1 MDEKL
6 SIHVKINA
14 LAIVFFVSLAF
25 GQTGREIAIMV
36 DELPSPVDLSNES
49 TMVLINSKGKSRT
62 NKMISKSVDGNKKQ
76 ITWFIEPRDDRG
88 VAFLKIE
95 HDNKDDEMR
104 MWLPDFKKIRRI
116 SSKRR
121 GDSFMASD
129 LSYEDL
135 ASREIEKYL
144 YERKEDETIDGVE
157 CFVVEVRPSG
167 KVESSY
173 QKHLSWI
180 NKSTLSVV
188 KEESYDKRGELLKVK
203 NFTHKKIKDYYI
215 MSEIYVE
222 NVQKNHSTKLTI
234 DKMEVDLGVKASL
247 FQEKNLKRLP
257 R

>member
-1 MDEKL
+1 MNYTRHIIPYPKPGCPEGEDIIFIKDN
-6 SIHVKINA
+6 IY
-14 LAIVFFVSLAF
+14 
-25 GQTGREIAIMV
+25 
-36 DELPSPVDLSNES
+36 
-49 TMVLINSKGKSRT
+49 VLIDGVSGSSHRKGP
-62 NKMISKSVDGNKKQ
+62 KKKWKQ
-76 ITWFIEPRDDRG
+76 CRDFILKFKET
-88 VAFLKIE
+88 FLKIE
-95 HDNKDDEMR
+95 HDNQDDEMR

-135 ASREIEKYL
+135 ASREIEKYH
-144 YERKEDETIDGVE
+144 YERKEDEAIDGVE
-157 CFVVEVRPSG
+157 CFVVEVRPSD

-188 KEESYDKRGELLKVK
+188 KEESFDKRGELLKVK

>member
-1 MDEKL
+1 MNQTKILLFLLLQNIYAITGLELAKLINEKE
-6 SIHVKINA
+6 N
-14 LAIVFFVSLAF
+14 
-25 GQTGREIAIMV
+25 
-36 DELPSPVDLSNES
+36 PVDMKSNL
-49 TMVLINSKGKSRT
+49 TMTLTNKKGKERT
-62 NKMISKSVDGNKKQ
+62 FKIRSFSKDNNKKQ
-76 ITWFIEPRDDRG
+76 ILWFLAPADDKG
-88 VAFLKIE
+88 IAFLKIE
-95 HDNKDDEMR
+95 YENKDNEMKL
-104 MWLPDFKKIRRI
+104 WLPDFKKIRRI

-135 ASREIEKYL
+135 ASREIDKYI
-144 YERKEDETIDGVE
+144 YKRKDDANIDGVD
-157 CFVVEVRPSG
+157 CFVVEVRPSD
-167 KVESSY
+167 KVDSSY
-173 QKHLSWI
+173 LKHLSWI

>member
-1 MDEKL
+1 MDKKY
-6 SIHVKINA
+6 SIFFVINT
-14 LAIVFFVSLAF
+14 LAICVSASLVY

-36 DELPSPVDLSNES
+36 DELPSPNDMSNES
-49 TMVLINSKGKSRT
+49 TMVLTNSKGKSRT

-76 ITWFIEPRDDRG
+76 ITWFIEPKDDRG

-135 ASREIEKYL
+135 ASREIDKYI
-144 YERKEDETIDGVE
+144 YKRKEDSKIDGVD
-157 CFVVEVRPSG
+157 CFVVEVRPSD

-173 QKHLSWI
+173 TKHLSWI

-188 KEESYDKRGELLKVK
+188 KEESFDKRGELLKVK
-203 NFTHKKIKDYYI
+203 KFTHKKIKDGKGLMIGDYRSI
-215 MSEIYVE
+215 FVE
-222 NVQKNHSTKLTI
+222 KGSRF
-234 DKMEVDLGVKASL
+234 DKDTVFYHNPYMNQMWSKIKIFKIE
-247 FQEKNLKRLP
+247 N
-257 R
+257 